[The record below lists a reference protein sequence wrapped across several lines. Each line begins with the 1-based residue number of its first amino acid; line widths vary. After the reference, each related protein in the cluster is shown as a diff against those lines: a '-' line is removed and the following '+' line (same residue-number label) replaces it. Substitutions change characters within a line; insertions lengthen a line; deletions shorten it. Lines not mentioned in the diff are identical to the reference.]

1 MPAMTM
7 REAIRTALAEEM
19 RRDPDVFVIGEDV
32 AVYGGTL
39 QVTAG
44 LWNEFGD
51 ERVIDTPL
59 SEVAAAGAAIGAAMM
74 GMRPV
79 LEIMFADFIPLAL
92 DQILNNAAK
101 MCYAYDG
108 EMSVPMVLRAPF
120 GAGVRSGMHHCQN
133 LEAWFAHIPGIK
145 VLMPTTPED
154 AKGLLKA
161 AIRDPDP
168 VIFLEHKLLYG
179 VRGETPEGDYIVPIG
194 KAAVRKEGKDIS
206 IVACGAMTPKALD
219 AAKELAS
226 SGIDAEVIDLR
237 SIRPLD
243 ENAIVGSVRKT
254 GRLLIVHEACQTGGI
269 GGEIAA
275 VVARDALG
283 YLDAPIER
291 VTAPDTPVPFSP
303 TLEDFFIP
311 QTKAIVERAKG
322 MFSPLWKSV

>member
-1 MPAMTM
+1 M
-7 REAIRTALAEEM
+7 REAVRSALAEEM
-19 RRDPDVFVIGEDV
+19 RCDPDVFVLGEDV
-32 AVYGGTL
+32 AAYGGTL

-44 LWNEFGD
+44 LWGEFGD
-51 ERVIDTPL
+51 DRVIDTPL
-59 SEVAAAGAAIGAAMM
+59 SEVASAGAAIGAAMM

-145 VLMPTTPED
+145 VVMPTTPED
-154 AKGLLKA
+154 AKGLMKA
-161 AIRDPDP
+161 AIRDPNP

-179 VRGETPEGDYIVPIG
+179 VRGEVPDGDYVVPIG

-206 IVACGAMTPKALD
+206 IVACGAMTPKALE

-226 SGIDAEVIDLR
+226 SSGIDSEVIDLR

-243 ENAIVGSVRKT
+243 EKTIIESVTKT

-291 VTAPDTPVPFSP
+291 VAAPDTPVPFSP

-311 QTKAIVERAKG
+311 HTKTLIERAKA
-322 MFSPLWKSV
+322 MFSPLWKRA

>member
-1 MPAMTM
+1 M
-7 REAIRTALAEEM
+7 REAVRSALAEEM

-32 AVYGGTL
+32 AAYGGTL

-44 LWNEFGD
+44 LWSEFGGD
-51 ERVIDTPL
+51 RVMDTPL

-145 VLMPTTPED
+145 VVMPTTPED

-179 VRGETPEGDYIVPIG
+179 VRGEVPEGDFVVPIG
-194 KAAVRKEGKDIS
+194 KAAVRKEGRDIS
-206 IVACGAMTPKALD
+206 IVACGAMTPKALE

-243 ENAIVGSVRKT
+243 EKAIVDSATKT

-275 VVARDALG
+275 IVARDALG

-311 QTKAIVERAKG
+311 QTKTIVEKAKG
-322 MFSPLWKSV
+322 MFSPLWKRA